1 MREKTNNKKKKPIPF
16 LVKTLQKIAPQIG
29 AKVLMEPEW
38 GIVCQVTFKNGK
50 KRYTRYNCIDLN
62 SLGASEIAKD
72 KDYANF
78 FLGSMGYPIIK
89 GKAFYSNAWAKA
101 IGSKN
106 TVNKAFTYAKHLG
119 YPVIIKPN
127 SGSQGGGVAL
137 VHNKTELTRAA
148 LAIFKRDRIALVQKF
163 IKGKDYRI
171 VVLDD
176 KVISAYERT
185 PLSVIGD
192 GVSSI
197 KKLLIKKQTDFIKTD
212 RDTKIDN
219 EDPRIK
225 ETLHHQ
231 GLTIG
236 SVIPKGEKVF
246 LLANANLST
255 GGDSHDVTNCL
266 HEEFKKIAINI
277 TKDMGLRICGV
288 DLMIEGDIKDKP
300 KNYFVIEINAAP
312 GLDHYVTTGRAQ
324 QKIVENLYLEVL
336 KSMEK

>member
-1 MREKTNNKKKKPIPF
+1 MKKKKPIPF
-16 LVKTLQKIAPQIG
+16 LVKTLQKIAPRIG

-78 FLGSMGYPIIK
+78 FLKSMNYPTIE
-89 GKAFYSNAWAKA
+89 GKAFYSNDWAKA
-101 IGSKN
+101 ISSKN
-106 TVNKAFTYAKHLG
+106 TINKAFTYAKRLG

-137 VHNKTELTRAA
+137 AHNKTELARAA

-163 IKGKDYRI
+163 VKGKDYRI

-197 KKLLIKKQTDFIKTD
+197 KKLLIKKQTNFIETD
-212 RDTKIDN
+212 RDTRIDN
-219 EDPRIK
+219 TDPRIK

-231 GLTIG
+231 GLTLS
-236 SVIPKGEKVF
+236 SVIPKSEKVF
-246 LLANANLST
+246 LLTNANLST
-255 GGDSHDVTNCL
+255 GGDSHDVTNCIHL
-266 HEEFKKIAINI
+266 DFKKIAINI

-288 DLMIEGDIKDKP
+288 DLMIEGDIRDKP
-300 KNYFVIEINAAP
+300 NKYFVIEINAAP
-312 GLDHYVTTGRAQ
+312 GLDHYVTTGKAQ
-324 QKIVENLYLEVL
+324 QKIVEDLYLEVL